1 MTLKEQF
8 AAKVAEARAAL
19 EAGNLEQ
26 GRAFKAEAETMKSAL
41 VELDDLETMKAG
53 VPAGV
58 MRPPMPGDPPKP
70 APDAGG
76 ASSKM
81 FDALYRLRF
90 GEEDATMK
98 SVYEDLVGADYRQT
112 FYNQN
117 VAFAKYLRG
126 GEAALE
132 RADVHLLKR
141 QIFPSSQIRKM
152 IEEGFDVATI
162 KTTMVEAQGTLG
174 GYAVPP
180 NVQAEIISRL
190 PGMTVVRGSGA
201 EVVDLVNGNSVDL
214 PVVTGGDARY
224 PGALRGVWGSETSTP
239 TEQNMTLGM
248 VPVVAQ
254 VYTYKVGMSQSLV
267 EDAGNLVSLVT
278 KQIVQTLAVDEDD
291 AFLVGDGANKP
302 LGLLPSSG
310 NGNSLSTVN
319 SGNAS
324 ALTADGLIGLS
335 DGIDTQYL
343 NNARFVFAKATG
355 TAIRRL
361 KTGAGEYLFD
371 RDLVNNQRT
380 LLGYPFVRSE
390 AMPAVAGSAFPVLFG
405 DFSGYW
411 IVQKAGLTIA
421 RFQDSNTG
429 INKVEYHVRR
439 RVGGRV
445 VETWK
450 FVAQYVSA

>member
-1 MTLKEQF
+1 VTLKEQF

-26 GRAFKAEAETMKSAL
+26 GRAFKTEAETMKSAL
-41 VELDDLETMKAG
+41 LELDDLETLKSG

-58 MRPPMPGDPPKP
+58 IRPPMPGDAPKQSQDKQP
-70 APDAGG
+70 ENKTF
-76 ASSKM
+76 S
-81 FDALYRLRF
+81 ALYQLRF
-90 GEEDATMK
+90 GNDDDAMK
-98 SVYEDLVGADYRQT
+98 AIYGDLIGPDYRQT
-112 FYNQN
+112 VYEQNQ
-117 VAFAKYLRG
+117 AYAQYLRQ
-126 GEAALE
+126 GESGLGREGVA
-132 RADVHLLKR
+132 LLKR
-141 QIFPSSQIRKM
+141 QIFPATQIRKM
-152 IEEGFDVATI
+152 VEDGFDISTI

-180 NVQAEIISRL
+180 NVQAEIVSRL

-201 EVVDLVNGNSVDL
+201 NLVELVNGNSVDV
-214 PVVTGGDARY
+214 PTVTGGDARY
-224 PGALRGVWGSETSTP
+224 PGALRGVWGSETKTP
-239 TEQNMTLGM
+239 DEKNLTLGM
-248 VPVVAQ
+248 VPVVAH

-267 EDAGNLVSLVT
+267 EDAGNLVSIVT
-278 KQIVQTLAVDEDD
+278 GQIVQTLAIDEDD

-343 NNARFVFAKATG
+343 NKARFAFAKATG
-355 TAIRRL
+355 TAIRKL

-390 AMPAVAGSAFPVLFG
+390 AMPAVAGSAYPVLFG